1 MIITDEQKEVL
12 EKYGVEVFDDID
24 DTLMALDDKITEI
37 GFNKD
42 YSLNQTGL
50 LLQKLYDALY
60 YQN

>member
-42 YSLNQTGL
+42 YSLNQKGL